1 METGTIVIIVIAV
14 IVIAGGAAV
23 AAQLVI
29 LPALRTNRLRRR
41 FGPEYDRALE
51 AHGDKAGAERD
62 LAERIRQRGDT
73 DLCELTPEER
83 TAHAGAWAS
92 VQREFVDDPVGSVR
106 GARSLTDS
114 IMRGLGYPD
123 GPVAEDGVHDDAS
136 FERRAKDLSV
146 DHPEAVARYR
156 ATWAAGHLA
165 EADQTATENLREA
178 LLAYRGLVDALLGGL
193 PQDHGRNNGR
203 GDNGK
208 DNGTA
213 RATKAE

>member
-23 AAQLVI
+23 AAWLVI
-29 LPALRTNRLRRR
+29 LPALRTNQLKGR

-51 AHGDKAGAERD
+51 THGDKADAERD
-62 LAERIRQRGDT
+62 LAERLRQRKDT
-73 DLCELTPEER
+73 DLRELSKEESA
-83 TAHAGAWAS
+83 AHAGSWAS
-92 VQREFVDDPVGSVR
+92 VQGEFVDDPVRSVR
-106 GARSLTDS
+106 SARSLTDT
-114 IMRGLGYPD
+114 IMRDLGYPD
-123 GPVAEDGVHDDAS
+123 GPTAQDGVHDDAS

-156 ATWAAGHLA
+156 ATRAAGRLA

-193 PQDHGRNNGR
+193 PQE
-203 GDNGK
+203 NGK
-208 DNGTA
+208 GKDGNSGNDTA
-213 RATKAE
+213 RAAQAE

>member
-29 LPALRTNRLRRR
+29 LPALRTHRLRRR

-51 AHGDKAGAERD
+51 AHSDKAEAERD
-62 LAERIRQRGDT
+62 LAERLRQRGDT
-73 DLCELTPEER
+73 NPREPTPEER
-83 TAHAGAWAS
+83 TAHASAWAS

-106 GARSLTDS
+106 SARSLTDS
-114 IMRGLGYPD
+114 IMRDLGYPD
-123 GPVAEDGVHDDAS
+123 GPLAEGGVHDDAS

-156 ATWAAGHLA
+156 DTWAAGHLA

-178 LLAYRGLVDALLGGL
+178 LIAYRGLVDALLGGL
-193 PQDHGRNNGR
+193 PQDHGRNNGK
-203 GDNGK
+203 GDSGR
-208 DNGTA
+208 A

>member
-29 LPALRTNRLRRR
+29 LPALRTNRLRNR

-51 AHGDKAGAERD
+51 THSDKAGAEHD
-62 LAERIRQRGDT
+62 LAERLSRRDGT
-73 DLCELTPEER
+73 ELRELTPQER
-83 TAHAGAWAS
+83 AAHATAWAS
-92 VQREFVDDPVGSVR
+92 VQRDFVDDPFGSVR
-106 GARSLTDS
+106 SARSLTDT
-114 IMRGLGYPD
+114 IMQSLGYPD

-136 FERRAKDLSV
+136 FERRAKELSV

-165 EADQTATENLREA
+165 EADRTATENLREA
-178 LLAYRGLVDALLGGL
+178 LLAYRGLVEALLGGL
-193 PQDHGRNNGR
+193 PQ
-203 GDNGK
+203 DNGK

-213 RATKAE
+213 RAHKAE

>member
-1 METGTIVIIVIAV
+1 VETGTIVIIVTAV
-14 IVIAGGAAV
+14 IVIVGGAAV

-29 LPALRTNRLRRR
+29 LPALRTNQLRRR
-41 FGPEYDRALE
+41 FGSEYDRALE
-51 AHGDKAGAERD
+51 AHEDKAGAERD
-62 LAERIRQRGDT
+62 LAERLRQRRDT
-73 DLCELTPEER
+73 NLRELAPDER
-83 TAHAGAWAS
+83 VAHAEAWAR

-114 IMRGLGYPD
+114 IMRDLGYSD

-165 EADQTATENLREA
+165 EADHTATENLREA

-193 PQDHGRNNGR
+193 PQDNGR
-203 GDNGK
+203 GD
-208 DNGTA
+208 GTA